1 MLSQLVQ
8 EMRVGSHIPY
18 RRSESGWPVPG
29 CPARVVQAEAVLED
43 TCEGGSVAPGIPLP
57 LR

>member
-18 RRSESGWPVPG
+18 RRSESGWPVLG
-29 CPARVVQAEAVLED
+29 SLARVVRAEAVPED
-43 TCEGGSVAPGIPLP
+43 TCERASVALGVLLP

>member
-18 RRSESGWPVPG
+18 RKSELGRPSG
-29 CPARVVQAEAVLED
+29 CPR
-43 TCEGGSVAPGIPLP
+43 PGMCGQRQFPRTIV
-57 LR
+57 RGWKK